1 MPRKHAHVDWKL
13 PETESG
19 ALRSWD
25 HVRTAVLMDI
35 RDELKK
41 LNETLGCYRV
51 QRMSDDIH
59 RIDRR
64 LQSHMPLSKGRRGA

>member
-1 MPRKHAHVDWKL
+1 MARKHKDVDWQL
-13 PETESG
+13 PVTENG
-19 ALRSWD
+19 ALKSWD
-25 HVRTAVLMDI
+25 YIQIAVLMDI

-64 LQSHMPLSKGRRGA
+64 LQKHMPLGKGRHA